1 MTREPAGRRTALVT
15 GASSG
20 IGRATALRLAGARW
34 DVALVSRSAEVLEE
48 VAVECRALGARAL
61 VVPADL
67 TDDASVEH
75 AFARVTGDLGQLDA
89 VVHSAAALAYGRFE
103 DVPADVFEAAIDT
116 TLHGTVRVARVALRT
131 FHGQSDHGSLVVVG
145 SLLGKIATPYMSS
158 YVTAKWAVHGLVRT
172 LQIEARST
180 PGISISLVSPGG
192 VDTPVYR
199 QAGTYLGVHGRPPP
213 PVSTPERVAAAVVHA
228 VDHPRRDRSVG
239 VANPFVVL
247 GFRLLPAAFDRMVT
261 PLMRLGGLGRDAVP
275 VTPGNVLH
283 PSPGG
288 EAVSGGWK
296 HRSSRRNAAV
306 CADSE
311 EEPRPPHG
319 RTERVSHAV
328 AASVAT
334 AWEMVADGWSGS
346 AGALRTPRATV
357 RSRLGARPETSTDE
371 RSGTT

>member
-261 PLMRLGGLGRDAVP
+261 PLMRLGGLGRDPVP
-275 VTPGNVLH
+275 ATPGNVLH

-288 EAVSGGWK
+288 EAVRGGWK

-306 CADSE
+306 SAESE
-311 EEPRPPHG
+311 EEARPHS
-319 RTERVSHAV
+319 RTERVSRAV
-328 AASVAT
+328 AAPVAT
-334 AWEMVADGWSGS
+334 AWEMLADGWSS
-346 AGALRTPRATV
+346 SSGALRSPHATV
-357 RSRLGARPETSTDE
+357 RSRLAARPQTSTDE